1 MTLAAGNASRDGP
14 SHEVPGN
21 RKSRVPVL
29 SNSRVAVQIM
39 SEVPGLQHQAVQ
51 SALNVLQENG
61 HVYTASDEYHY
72 RSTIY

>member
-1 MTLAAGNASRDGP
+1 MVSRRAADADQ
-14 SHEVPGN
+14 
-21 RKSRVPVL
+21 L
-29 SNSRVAVQIM
+29 CVAVQIL
-39 SEVPGLQHQAVQ
+39 SEVSGLQHQAVQ

>member
-1 MTLAAGNASRDGP
+1 MHQGAPFLRSLVTRKQSAGAD
-14 SHEVPGN
+14 H
-21 RKSRVPVL
+21 L
-29 SNSRVAVQIM
+29 RVAAQIM

>member
-1 MTLAAGNASRDGP
+1 MDCPVASKLNANA
-14 SHEVPGN
+14 HH
-21 RKSRVPVL
+21 L
-29 SNSRVAVQIM
+29 CVAVQIM